1 MSALD
6 ELKERLNHGELFCKA
21 TDIARLMN
29 TDVAHIRGAAMHA
42 RESLPFA
49 SFAIGK
55 NIKFSIPCVLKA
67 IGEDEMTPQMI
78 YTLFSDVLGKGAYC
92 TPVDIAKIFGS
103 DPNTVRRSLRKDP
116 ELFGFKVLATGK
128 RIKVPVVPLIQ
139 SLTGAAAE
147 NIKAAIAAIFSAF
160 AVRLLS
166 CVATP
171 RSVACSFQSVAPAQY
186 RSLRQSYPTHSL
198 PGRRYSYRNSVASR

>member
-6 ELKERLNHGELFCKA
+6 ELKERLNRGELFCKA

-29 TDVAHIRGAAMHA
+29 TDVAYIRGAAMHA

-49 SFAIGK
+49 SFVIGK

-67 IGEDEMTPQMI
+67 MGESEIAPQMI
-78 YTLFSDVLGKGAYC
+78 CSMFADVLKKVHC
-92 TPVDIAKIFGS
+92 TPVDVARIFGS
-103 DPNTVRRSLRKDP
+103 DPNTVRRALRKDR

-139 SLTGAAAE
+139 SLTGASAE
-147 NIKAAIAAIFSAF
+147 NVKAAIAAYSFAF
-160 AVRLLS
+160 VVRLRS
-166 CVATP
+166 YVATL
-171 RSVACSFQSVAPAQY
+171 RSVACSFQSVAP
-186 RSLRQSYPTHSL
+186 
-198 PGRRYSYRNSVASR
+198 V